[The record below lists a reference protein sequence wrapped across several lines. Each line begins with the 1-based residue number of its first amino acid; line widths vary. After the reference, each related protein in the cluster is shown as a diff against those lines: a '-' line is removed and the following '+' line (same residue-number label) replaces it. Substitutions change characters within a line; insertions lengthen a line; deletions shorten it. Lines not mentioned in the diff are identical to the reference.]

1 MSKLF
6 LCLFL
11 ALAALANATPVE
23 ERGFFRFQ
31 CYSTC
36 QAASFASST
45 SCTFGGLFWRTTLTC
60 AQIFPVLSAN
70 AAAAG
75 CKFYG
80 PSSTVPTSV
89 HQLRPGDIGII
100 GSIGDSDT
108 AAFGARASSLATITQ
123 EDRDISFTSGTS
135 QDWQGQTSLANMIA
149 QYNPGLVGGSTG
161 TSDLLISE
169 DYQPSQGL
177 NYAVSGAWA
186 NTAGDQAAQLV
197 EGIKQQVDWETKWKL
212 ITVQFGGNDICTTY
226 CESDPSSEYYGDATP
241 AGWRVN
247 MDSVLSKLS
256 SMTRT
261 LVVFTESYMPSKLH
275 NMVNPGWKCQLAVE
289 YGCPCVTEGNMDEM
303 TELRDDYSTELRSLA
318 VKYRRSD
325 FGVEVVPA
333 LTGLYPNASAG
344 GPDPAF
350 MAPDCFHFNTE
361 LHSMVGKNLW
371 NNLVEPVGSRSSN
384 YDVDNLAI
392 KCPSEGQFISTT
404 L

>member
-1 MSKLF
+1 MTCESHD
-6 LCLFL
+6 
-11 ALAALANATPVE
+11 NAIKRLTIT
-23 ERGFFRFQ
+23 F
-31 CYSTC
+31 S
-36 QAASFASST
+36 AS
-45 SCTFGGLFWRTTLTC
+45 
-60 AQIFPVLSAN
+60 
-70 AAAAG
+70 G

-186 NTAGDQAAQLV
+186 STAGDQAAQLV

-226 CESDPSSEYYGDATP
+226 CESDPSSEDYGDATP

-247 MDSVLSKLS
+247 MDSVLNKLS

-261 LVVFTESYMPSKLH
+261 LVVFTESYMPSKLR
-275 NMVNPGWKCQLAVE
+275 NMVNPSWKCQLAVE

-303 TELRDDYSTELRSLA
+303 TQLRDDYSTELRSLA

-361 LHSMVGKNLW
+361 LHSMV
-371 NNLVEPVGSRSSN
+371 
-384 YDVDNLAI
+384 I
-392 KCPSEGQFISTT
+392 KVMIIIKSVIVFHRKYFILSFIFPSLFLFNQNHPS
-404 L
+404 